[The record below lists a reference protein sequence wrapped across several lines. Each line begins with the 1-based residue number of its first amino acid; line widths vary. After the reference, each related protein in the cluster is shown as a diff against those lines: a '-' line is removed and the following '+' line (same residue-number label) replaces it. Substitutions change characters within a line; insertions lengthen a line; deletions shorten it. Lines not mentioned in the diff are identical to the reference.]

1 MSQSELEFGPDFMEK
16 GGANSFFGL
25 MNGPWNALFKIGN
38 KALVETIK
46 IVSLAESQM
55 RRKQTGFSLIELLIV
70 VAIILIIAAIA
81 IPNFLASRM
90 AANESSA
97 VQETRAITTA
107 EVVYN
112 TQYQIGYSALLTD
125 LGDNGPITSTS
136 AGLIDSILAGGNKS
150 GYSFTYVPLNVDAAG
165 HFQSYGLNA
174 NPMNPGYSGRKYFYT
189 DQTAVIHVNLLGPA
203 TAADPPL

>member
-1 MSQSELEFGPDFMEK
+1 VQLEFGSNSAEK
-16 GGANSFFGL
+16 CLGNSFFGL
-25 MNGPWNALFKIGN
+25 MNGLWNALSKVGN

-46 IVSLAESQM
+46 IVSFAETQM

-70 VAIILIIAAIA
+70 VAIILIVAAIA

-97 VQETRAITTA
+97 VQEARAITTA

-125 LGDNGPITSTS
+125 LGDNGPITATS
-136 AGLIDSILAGGNKS
+136 AGLIDSILASGNKS
-150 GYSFTYVPLNVDAAG
+150 GYSFTYVSLNVDAAG
-165 HFQSYGLNA
+165 HFQSYTLNA

-203 TAADPPL
+203 TAADLPL